1 VETRVRKVTA
11 SVPYLE
17 KLAPWATWSLLRY
30 CVNERINYLAQVTEF
45 PLVQDSLALLDEI
58 IDNAILR
65 AGGLP
70 IASPD
75 SLTHLKIFTLR
86 SLPCDL
92 GGLGIRRFGG
102 LAGEIACLRG
112 RTVLYEFAEKYTPR
126 LLEGVTL
133 DFWPP
138 IVLGAAENRVWT
150 EVAGLNS
157 DPLHFFHC
165 RSSQGQFIRR
175 HDHIR
180 DAHTT

>member
-1 VETRVRKVTA
+1 MNALIIWRK
-11 SVPYLE
+11 SQSSP
-17 KLAPWATWSLLRY
+17 
-30 CVNERINYLAQVTEF
+30 
-45 PLVQDSLALLDEI
+45 SLALMYEI

-75 SLTHLKIFTLR
+75 SLTHLTTFTLH

-112 RTVLYEFAEKYTPR
+112 RTVFYEFVEKYTPR
-126 LLEGVTL
+126 LLEGATR

-138 IVLGAAENRVWT
+138 IVLGAAENRFWT
-150 EVAGLNS
+150 EVAGLFRRRTLMTGRMLS
-157 DPLHFFHC
+157 KKY
-165 RSSQGQFIRR
+165 FI
-175 HDHIR
+175 
-180 DAHTT
+180 